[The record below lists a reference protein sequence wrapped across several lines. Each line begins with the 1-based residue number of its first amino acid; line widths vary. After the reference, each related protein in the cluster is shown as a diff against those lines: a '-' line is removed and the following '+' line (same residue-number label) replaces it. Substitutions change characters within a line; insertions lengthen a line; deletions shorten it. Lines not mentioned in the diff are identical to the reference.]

1 MVSTSL
7 VRVLTF
13 LVRVLTSLVMVSTSL
28 GMVGTPEALL
38 WGPQR
43 RLLHRRATRDWKSE
57 SVTNLLTYQPTNLL
71 TWVGA
76 RDTCVSKK
84 SPLETYLQLC
94 SFCDQTNASRQPLFS
109 SIQSVLPPGWEYIY
123 WDCNHYR
130 RQHLPERALHLAENL
145 WSSRSEIYYE
155 EILVVSSTQSP

>member
-57 SVTNLLTYQPTNLL
+57 SVTYGLTDQL

-76 RDTCVSKK
+76 RNTCVSK
-84 SPLETYLQLC
+84 
-94 SFCDQTNASRQPLFS
+94 N
-109 SIQSVLPPGWEYIY
+109 
-123 WDCNHYR
+123 
-130 RQHLPERALHLAENL
+130 
-145 WSSRSEIYYE
+145 
-155 EILVVSSTQSP
+155 

>member
-38 WGPQR
+38 GGHQR

-57 SVTNLLTYQPTNLL
+57 SVTDLPTYQLTYMGRCQ
-71 TWVGA
+71 
-76 RDTCVSKK
+76 R
-84 SPLETYLQLC
+84 
-94 SFCDQTNASRQPLFS
+94 
-109 SIQSVLPPGWEYIY
+109 
-123 WDCNHYR
+123 
-130 RQHLPERALHLAENL
+130 HLR
-145 WSSRSEIYYE
+145 
-155 EILVVSSTQSP
+155 V

>member
-57 SVTNLLTYQPTNLL
+57 SVTNQLTDLLTYGL

-76 RDTCVSKK
+76 RDTCVSKNG
-84 SPLETYLQLC
+84 LN
-94 SFCDQTNASRQPLFS
+94 TNFM
-109 SIQSVLPPGWEYIY
+109 
-123 WDCNHYR
+123 
-130 RQHLPERALHLAENL
+130 LAKK
-145 WSSRSEIYYE
+145 
-155 EILVVSSTQSP
+155 

>member
-57 SVTNLLTYQPTNLL
+57 SVTDQLTDQPTDLHG
-71 TWVGA
+71 WVGA

-84 SPLETYLQLC
+84 SFKCPKFLV
-94 SFCDQTNASRQPLFS
+94 FCLFFAGNK
-109 SIQSVLPPGWEYIY
+109 L
-123 WDCNHYR
+123 
-130 RQHLPERALHLAENL
+130 
-145 WSSRSEIYYE
+145 
-155 EILVVSSTQSP
+155 

>member
-43 RLLHRRATRDWKSE
+43 GLLHRRATSDWKSE
-57 SVTNLLTYQPTNLL
+57 SVTYLRTDGRTYM
-71 TWVGA
+71 VGA

-84 SPLETYLQLC
+84 
-94 SFCDQTNASRQPLFS
+94 
-109 SIQSVLPPGWEYIY
+109 
-123 WDCNHYR
+123 
-130 RQHLPERALHLAENL
+130 
-145 WSSRSEIYYE
+145 
-155 EILVVSSTQSP
+155 

>member
-38 WGPQR
+38 WGHQR

-57 SVTNLLTYQPTNLL
+57 SVTYLRTNQRTNQL

-76 RDTCVSKK
+76 RDTCVSKN
-84 SPLETYLQLC
+84 
-94 SFCDQTNASRQPLFS
+94 DDAR
-109 SIQSVLPPGWEYIY
+109 
-123 WDCNHYR
+123 
-130 RQHLPERALHLAENL
+130 
-145 WSSRSEIYYE
+145 
-155 EILVVSSTQSP
+155 

>member
-38 WGPQR
+38 WEPQR

-57 SVTNLLTYQPTNLL
+57 SVTDQRTYLLTNGL

-76 RDTCVSKK
+76 RDTCVSKNPV
-84 SPLETYLQLC
+84 SELYL
-94 SFCDQTNASRQPLFS
+94 
-109 SIQSVLPPGWEYIY
+109 
-123 WDCNHYR
+123 
-130 RQHLPERALHLAENL
+130 
-145 WSSRSEIYYE
+145 
-155 EILVVSSTQSP
+155 

>member
-57 SVTNLLTYQPTNLL
+57 SVTNQLTDL
-71 TWVGA
+71 
-76 RDTCVSKK
+76 R
-84 SPLETYLQLC
+84 TYMGRC
-94 SFCDQTNASRQPLFS
+94 
-109 SIQSVLPPGWEYIY
+109 
-123 WDCNHYR
+123 
-130 RQHLPERALHLAENL
+130 
-145 WSSRSEIYYE
+145 
-155 EILVVSSTQSP
+155 

>member
-13 LVRVLTSLVMVSTSL
+13 LVRVLTFLVMVSTSL

-43 RLLHRRATRDWKSE
+43 RLLHRRATRDWKSK
-57 SVTNLLTYQPTNLL
+57 SVTYLLTDGL

-76 RDTCVSKK
+76 RDTCVSKNIAVWFAI
-84 SPLETYLQLC
+84 SYT
-94 SFCDQTNASRQPLFS
+94 D
-109 SIQSVLPPGWEYIY
+109 YIFLS
-123 WDCNHYR
+123 
-130 RQHLPERALHLAENL
+130 QG
-145 WSSRSEIYYE
+145 SEIVGE
-155 EILVVSSTQSP
+155 EEEQEG

>member
-57 SVTNLLTYQPTNLL
+57 SVTNQLTYLL

-76 RDTCVSKK
+76 RDTCVSK
-84 SPLETYLQLC
+84 
-94 SFCDQTNASRQPLFS
+94 
-109 SIQSVLPPGWEYIY
+109 
-123 WDCNHYR
+123 
-130 RQHLPERALHLAENL
+130 NL
-145 WSSRSEIYYE
+145 K
-155 EILVVSSTQSP
+155 VAP

>member
-57 SVTNLLTYQPTNLL
+57 SVMDLRTDLL

-76 RDTCVSKK
+76 RDTYTCVIK
-84 SPLETYLQLC
+84 
-94 SFCDQTNASRQPLFS
+94 A
-109 SIQSVLPPGWEYIY
+109 
-123 WDCNHYR
+123 
-130 RQHLPERALHLAENL
+130 A
-145 WSSRSEIYYE
+145 
-155 EILVVSSTQSP
+155 